1 MQRGFVVLSSG
12 VVLVFVVVSVVYGF
26 ISSLESPQNQ
36 SVCGDVWVVTHGD
49 TLWRIAKECYPGK
62 HTGQMV
68 YEIRNV
74 NPEIDP
80 GRLRV
85 GQKIMLP

>member
-1 MQRGFVVLSSG
+1 MQRGFVVLSG

-49 TLWRIAKECYPGK
+49 TLWRIAKECYPGE

-80 GRLRV
+80 GRLRA